1 MYIDVWGGWKKSSLM
16 LGGDKSVY
24 NLKDSSIC
32 RYNVWI
38 CALPQ
43 LLKLHVFKVTKYL
56 PQTP

>member
-1 MYIDVWGGWKKSSLM
+1 MGGGKKSSQM

-56 PQTP
+56 PQIP